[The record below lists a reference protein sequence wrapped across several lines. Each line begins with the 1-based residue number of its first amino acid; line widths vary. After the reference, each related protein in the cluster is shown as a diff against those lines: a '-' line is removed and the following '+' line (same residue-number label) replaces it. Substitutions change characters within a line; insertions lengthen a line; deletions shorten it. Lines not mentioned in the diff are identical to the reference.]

1 MSYYQTGATFEIL
14 EWDGTNQAA
23 VETAMGLSRYR
34 YTLTYDVL
42 TEEWGSTNIALDSWV
57 DPDDTL
63 FIPRQN
69 DIYVIPLG
77 FYVVYRVITEGIP
90 DNAPV
95 SFQGISA
102 TDLAAQYT
110 EIS

>member
-1 MSYYQTGATFEIL
+1 MSYYQSSYTFEAL

-23 VETAMGLSRYR
+23 IETAMGQSRYR
-34 YTLTYDVL
+34 QMFTYDVI
-42 TEEWGSTNIALDSWV
+42 TQEWSIVQIALDAWA

-63 FIPRQN
+63 FIPLQN
-69 DIYVIPLG
+69 DIFVVPLG

-90 DNAPV
+90 DNELV
-95 SFQGISA
+95 SSRGISA

-110 EIS
+110 EIV